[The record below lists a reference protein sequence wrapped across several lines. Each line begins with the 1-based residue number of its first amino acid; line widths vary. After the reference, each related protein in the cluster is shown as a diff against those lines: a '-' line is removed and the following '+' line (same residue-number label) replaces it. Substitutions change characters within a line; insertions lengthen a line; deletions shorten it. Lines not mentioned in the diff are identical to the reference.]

1 MRCDFADASLGVLL
15 RAGIS
20 TLPVPVVQVCRS
32 IGVIV
37 KLINAAGGYSTVV
50 GGVPVV
56 LVSACD
62 DRLRQRWT
70 VAHELGHIVL
80 GHVAGEQAVVG
91 AEFEA
96 DAFAGSMLAP
106 RCVLDEIGIT
116 RPPDIATVC
125 CISLDDAIF
134 CASLPHTASPAEA
147 AVIAQFGGYISSC
160 ASGS

>member
-1 MRCDFADASLGVLL
+1 M
-15 RAGIS
+15 
-20 TLPVPVVQVCRS
+20 
-32 IGVIV
+32 V
-37 KLINAAGGYSTVV
+37 KMINADGGYSTVIR
-50 GGVPVV
+50 GTQVV
-56 LVSACD
+56 LIGVDD

-80 GHVAGEQAVVG
+80 GHVAGEQAVVD

-96 DAFAGSMLAP
+96 DAFAGSLLAP

-125 CISLDDAIF
+125 CISLNDAIF
-134 CASLPHTASPAEA
+134 CASLPHAASRKEG